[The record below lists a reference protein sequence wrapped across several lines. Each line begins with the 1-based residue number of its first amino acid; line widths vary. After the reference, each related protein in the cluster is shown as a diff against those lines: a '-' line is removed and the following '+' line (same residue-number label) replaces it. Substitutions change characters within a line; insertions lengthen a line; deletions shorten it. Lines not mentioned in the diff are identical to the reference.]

1 MRADKGRKVRMD
13 TETKNKN
20 TLLRTPRRGVLFV
33 SVAASFLVACGSSE
47 ESSVAGDPGEHIAGL
62 DDGERGRFLLGRA
75 LFQRIA
81 TADEGLGP
89 LFNAERCSSCHDEPS
104 SGGGGTE
111 ILVLKATR
119 FVGGVCDPLLES
131 GGDNIQLRA
140 TDLLI
145 AHGLGPE
152 DIPGEATDSV
162 YVVAPPLY
170 GLGLI
175 EAVPDAILEEWADPD
190 DADAD
195 GISGRLARRPDGS
208 SARFGR
214 KGDASSVQGFIDG
227 ALRAEL
233 GLTTPD
239 NPVEETRNGV
249 PVPAGSDPMPEPE
262 IDAEGVSLLTDYVRL
277 LGAPARGDVGMVDVL
292 RGEELFE
299 DTGCVGCHRREMRT
313 GPSDIAALDSRD
325 IEPWSDFLV
334 HDLGDSAGDVCS
346 LDVAPG
352 EYRTAALWGLRHRDR
367 YMHDGLATDLTA
379 AVSRHGGEG
388 EVARDAFLS
397 LSEEAR
403 SALLAFLSTL

>member
-1 MRADKGRKVRMD
+1 MD
-13 TETKNKN
+13 REQRHRTE
-20 TLLRTPRRGVLFV
+20 RTNVPRNGTFLVV
-33 SVAASFLVACGSSE
+33 IVASFLVACGSSQDMP
-47 ESSVAGDPGEHIAGL
+47 VAGDPGEHIAGL

-75 LFQRIA
+75 LFQRLA
-81 TADEGLGP
+81 TADEGVGP
-89 LFNAERCSSCHDEPS
+89 LFNAERCSSCHDEPA

-119 FVGGVCDPLLES
+119 FADGVCDPLLGS

-140 TDLLI
+140 TDLLL
-145 AHGLGPE
+145 AHGSGPE

-175 EAVPDAILEEWADPD
+175 EAVPDAVLEEWADPD
-190 DADAD
+190 DADGD
-195 GISGRLARRPDGS
+195 GISGRLARRPNGS

-214 KGDASSVQGFIDG
+214 KGDASSVQEFIDG

-249 PVPAGSDPMPEPE
+249 PVPPESDPVPEPE
-262 IDAEGVSLLTDYVRL
+262 IDAEGVGLLTDYVRL
-277 LGAPARGDVGMVDVL
+277 LGAPARADEATAEAL
-292 RGEELFE
+292 RGEGLFE
-299 DTGCVGCHRREMRT
+299 ETGCTKCHRREMRT

-334 HDLGDSAGDVCS
+334 HDLGDPAGDVCS
-346 LDVAPG
+346 PDVAPG
-352 EYRTAALWGLRHRDR
+352 EYRTAALWGLRLRDR

-388 EVARDAFLS
+388 EGARDAFLT
-397 LSEEAR
+397 LSEADR